1 MITGD
6 NKYIKKINKSITLQ
20 KIIEYKSITRTSL
33 AKVTGLNK
41 ATITVQVNELLEEQL
56 IKEEKSQH
64 RGVGRRPIN
73 LSINE
78 SAGYVLGIDLDYDY
92 IMYIL
97 SDLKGEIVHSHK
109 EAVHSRNYHEVVN
122 MLINQI
128 ENYQNMCE
136 NSSYGLTSAVIGIHG
151 IVNKEQQIHFVP
163 KYEWYNKKLKND
175 INKKIPGLSI
185 YIENNANLSSYAEK
199 VFNFHK
205 YDKLLTITLT
215 SGIGTGYI
223 VGGKIYRGFHGFA
236 GETGHIIIHPD
247 GKQCKCGN
255 KGCWELYAS
264 ETALFNCI
272 KENGKE
278 NNIVKNILKNQVLLR
293 SKYRSCLD
301 SFVKNLA
308 LGLNNIINVANPEI
322 LILNSR
328 ILSVYPN
335 ILEEIKDNLKSS
347 VTQCDKFVISN
358 LGDKACAMG
367 AYALGIRD
375 FLDVREIYLTR

>member
-122 MLINQI
+122 
-128 ENYQNMCE
+128 
-136 NSSYGLTSAVIGIHG
+136 
-151 IVNKEQQIHFVP
+151 
-163 KYEWYNKKLKND
+163 
-175 INKKIPGLSI
+175 
-185 YIENNANLSSYAEK
+185 
-199 VFNFHK
+199 
-205 YDKLLTITLT
+205 
-215 SGIGTGYI
+215 
-223 VGGKIYRGFHGFA
+223 
-236 GETGHIIIHPD
+236 
-247 GKQCKCGN
+247 
-255 KGCWELYAS
+255 
-264 ETALFNCI
+264 
-272 KENGKE
+272 
-278 NNIVKNILKNQVLLR
+278 
-293 SKYRSCLD
+293 
-301 SFVKNLA
+301 
-308 LGLNNIINVANPEI
+308 
-322 LILNSR
+322 
-328 ILSVYPN
+328 
-335 ILEEIKDNLKSS
+335 
-347 VTQCDKFVISN
+347 
-358 LGDKACAMG
+358 
-367 AYALGIRD
+367 
-375 FLDVREIYLTR
+375 